1 MRQKVFTSGSFD
13 PLHSGHVAFFEECA
27 KLGDLYVGMGK
38 DESITQYKH
47 NVYQP
52 QEERLYMVKALKCVK
67 DASINPGM
75 GFMDYIT
82 NPMFRECDI
91 LVINEGRLSER
102 VRRLCNYMKKEL
114 VVMKRIHAEG
124 LPERSSTEIRNYD
137 TRKRL
142 LDDKGRSGYTHL

>member
-91 LVINEGRLSER
+91 LVINEERQSER
-102 VRRLCNYMKKEL
+102 VRRLCNYLNKKL
-114 VVMKRIHAEG
+114 VVMGRIHADG
-124 LPERSSTEIRNYD
+124 LPHRSSTEMRGYD
-137 TRKRL
+137 KR
-142 LDDKGRSGYTHL
+142 